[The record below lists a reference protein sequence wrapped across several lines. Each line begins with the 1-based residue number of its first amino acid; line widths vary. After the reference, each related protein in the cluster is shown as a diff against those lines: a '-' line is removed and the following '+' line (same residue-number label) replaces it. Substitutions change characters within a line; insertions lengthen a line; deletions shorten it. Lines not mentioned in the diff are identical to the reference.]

1 RIEDAAR
8 RCNVLRHERRDVTG
22 RVKAKMA
29 ECSYARCVQERRAIK
44 KELQRWTKNMVFVVG
59 LERVAEELMG
69 RRKWKQYQDA
79 VLKTPLKVDTED
91 WEPQDKCCMC
101 DGRPFLDLATSPAA
115 SDSGSTGTNSQGSSS
130 LRETPPVTLP
140 HEGGLSTAAPNNVI
154 PSLSS
159 SASRM
164 TTLQSVTSMAASLAA
179 VAALSSNMSHSGSGP
194 VTNIPGVP
202 TPPGAM
208 PFYPPPP
215 HHHGGLFP
223 HWYLS
228 PPHSHLSGRTVPSP
242 TVSLADGLRLEAV
255 PSVKQDPS
263 TTPPIVMAL
272 PPSSSTSEQPLDLS
286 AKAVACASE
295 SSRDCNPVTT
305 SPDEQQ
311 SLKVPNIDS
320 KHIFKAKPRMSTVAG
335 RRTYTE
341 EELQAALRDIQ
352 SGKLG
357 TRRAAVIYGIPRSTL
372 RNKVYKL
379 ALERERDS
387 HLVLSS
393 SAATVGQGTDTPIV
407 PKAEPIQDE
416 EDEKELS
423 GAEEEREVEKALRK
437 PLLSLEDLVRFSV
450 FGAGKDLMASDT
462 LRTLLQHGQFLEDG
476 LHKYVSVSEDGQDG
490 SSSSVYPGFPQN
502 ISDIW
507 SGMEHSALG
516 PYVSQFLATSAIEHS
531 RDSAAGVVEN
541 KNLTGGTSAPGDKSP
556 VRDFLPKFPTPH
568 LPEFVRRM
576 MVEDKLLLE
585 EQMKKQH
592 HSKLNFHPNGAHADE
607 PTSENRE
614 KSAVK
619 SSTVATDDSS
629 DAEACSSTGATPS
642 SNVILKI
649 PSFKPTSKNGVAS
662 SSGGI
667 AAEPQVSS
675 SQQLIRGSDSCSP
688 PTIPPSLVGKG
699 IGVSLREVIAKS
711 ISQKFQQHG
720 SGDISPLQLPP
731 KFVVGHDTG
740 IEPPFKRGRF
750 TPPIGAN
757 APLNAQKV
765 LSQSGGKSL
774 GSSGSVSHTG
784 NTTGG
789 KGTRPKRGKYRNY
802 DRDSLIEAVRAVQR
816 GEMSVH
822 RAGSHFGVPH
832 STLEYKVKER
842 HLMRPRKREPK
853 PHVEDTKKKD
863 DSILR
868 HSAATLE
875 KPKIPP
881 KSTPKAPFTPPSS
894 GIPNA
899 PNGLKIPPMFDPANM
914 PPMPYAT
921 APPFPFWSPSPFHSL
936 PIRDFAHSGAN
947 STSVGYSSTPEF
959 FASQMM
965 QRLQEESSRVH
976 SADASSPAGV
986 SASSNRSPP
995 LSNPSGTLGKSAREM
1010 AESLYDGTGANGSFL
1025 DGIIRSSLEMGFPS
1039 GVSKE
1044 ASSNSAHENMSN
1056 KALLDQ
1062 LCRNSCLTP
1071 LPHAVSLPLTDGG
1084 TSSSDDDSTKRSL
1097 SKNALGCNNIK
1108 TPTAESDVNMSAV
1121 IDLSP
1126 SSNGSTADRKHATED
1141 EGDDAALSASAEDT
1155 KVDNRNV
1162 AKAM

>member
-1 RIEDAAR
+1 
-8 RCNVLRHERRDVTG
+8 
-22 RVKAKMA
+22 M
-29 ECSYARCVQERRAIK
+29 
-44 KELQRWTKNMVFVVG
+44 
-59 LERVAEELMG
+59 
-69 RRKWKQYQDA
+69 WK
-79 VLKTPLKVDTED
+79 T
-91 WEPQDKCCMC
+91 WHMC
-101 DGRPFLDLATSPAA
+101 LLHR
-115 SDSGSTGTNSQGSSS
+115 
-130 LRETPPVTLP
+130 
-140 HEGGLSTAAPNNVI
+140 
-154 PSLSS
+154 
-159 SASRM
+159 
-164 TTLQSVTSMAASLAA
+164 
-179 VAALSSNMSHSGSGP
+179 
-194 VTNIPGVP
+194 
-202 TPPGAM
+202 
-208 PFYPPPP
+208 
-215 HHHGGLFP
+215 
-223 HWYLS
+223 
-228 PPHSHLSGRTVPSP
+228 
-242 TVSLADGLRLEAV
+242 
-255 PSVKQDPS
+255 
-263 TTPPIVMAL
+263 
-272 PPSSSTSEQPLDLS
+272 
-286 AKAVACASE
+286 
-295 SSRDCNPVTT
+295 
-305 SPDEQQ
+305 
-311 SLKVPNIDS
+311 
-320 KHIFKAKPRMSTVAG
+320 AKPRMSTVAG

-387 HLVLSS
+387 QLVLSS
-393 SAATVGQGTDTPIV
+393 SAATVGQGTDTPVI

-462 LRTLLQHGQFLEDG
+462 LRTLLQHGQLLEDG
-476 LHKYVSVSEDGQDG
+476 LHKYVTVSEDGEDG
-490 SSSSVYPGFPQN
+490 SSPSVYPGFPQN

-516 PYVSQFLATSAIEHS
+516 PYVSQILATSAIEHS
-531 RDSAAGVVEN
+531 RDAVAGIVES
-541 KNLTGGTSAPGDKSP
+541 KNLSGGTSAPGDKSP
-556 VRDFLPKFPTPH
+556 VRDFLPKYPTPL
-568 LPEFVRRM
+568 LPEFVRRMM

-585 EQMKKQH
+585 EQLKKQH
-592 HSKLNFHPNGAHADE
+592 HLRLSFHPNGAHADE
-607 PTSENRE
+607 TISENCE

-629 DAEACSSTGATPS
+629 DAEACSSTGATPP

-662 SSGGI
+662 SSGGS

-688 PTIPPSLVGKG
+688 PTIPQSLVGKG

-731 KFVVGHDTG
+731 KFLLGHDTG

-757 APLNAQKV
+757 APLSVTAPIIKHNSSSNNNNNNIQSDDRNAQKV
-765 LSQSGGKSL
+765 LSQTGGKSL

-853 PHVEDTKKKD
+853 PQVEDTKKKD
-863 DSILR
+863 ESSILR
-868 HSAATLE
+868 HSTPNLE

-881 KSTPKAPFTPPSS
+881 KSTPKAPFTSPSS
-894 GIPNA
+894 GIQNA
-899 PNGLKIPPMFDPANM
+899 PNGLKIPPIFDPTNI

-921 APPFPFWSPSPFHSL
+921 APPFPFWSPNPFHSL
-936 PIRDFAHSGAN
+936 PIQDFAHSGVN
-947 STSVGYSSTPEF
+947 STAVGYSSTPEF

-976 SADASSPAGV
+976 SSDASSPAGV

-995 LSNPSGTLGKSAREM
+995 LSNPSGALGRSAREM

-1025 DGIIRSSLEMGFPS
+1025 DGIIRSSLEMGLPS

-1071 LPHAVSLPLTDGG
+1071 LPHTLSLPLTDGG
-1084 TSSSDDDSTKRSL
+1084 TSSSDDDSMKRSL
-1097 SKNALGCNNIK
+1097 SKNAHGSSNIK
-1108 TPTAESDVNMSAV
+1108 TAVAESDVKMSAV

-1126 SSNGSTADRKHATED
+1126 SSNGSTADWKHTTED

-1155 KVDNRNV
+1155 KVAARLFAKTHVLESQTQETSGISKDDDSNVPGDDNDVNDDDVNDESACDSKNIKRVDNDA
-1162 AKAM
+1162 AKDDKQGEGGDNPVEKEDTKSKINSQRD